1 MYGLVYFLLQKYV
14 HRKFGPEG
22 WTKAFENAGIPKQV
36 FAPNTAYPDES
47 IVALI
52 GSLCKSTG
60 QPLETVLRDFGQAIA
75 PDLLAMH
82 PTLIRKEWRTLDVIE
97 NTESVI
103 HSLIRKTEKGA
114 TPPSLQCVRN
124 SENELQ
130 LIYSSAR
137 KLCPLAMGICEGV
150 AKTFGE
156 SLEIQESSCMHKGD
170 HFCCMT
176 IRVQQNQIAGGLNNT
191 QTDLSSTHETL
202 SNGSHDELDIA
213 QLKNFFGAPE
223 LPEELARLANFSIIK
238 LIGSGGM
245 GLVFEV
251 LDLQTNSMK
260 ALKIIRPGLL
270 LNDEHRLRF
279 LREARSL
286 AELDSPYIV
295 AVEHVGTFKGLPYY
309 TMPILDGCTLDEW
322 FRQSQ
327 KVTFGFLYMLGN
339 HLAKGLK
346 ATHDKGLV
354 HRDIKPSNIW
364 ISGNGMSAKIMDFG
378 LVLDTNETQR
388 FTRVGVLMGTV
399 HFMSPEQMND
409 GPVDARADL
418 YCMGLILY
426 LCCTGRLP
434 YGQLSF
440 LQMIKALFFVKIVP
454 PHEQNSTVPLK
465 VSECIMRLLD
475 VKPETRLGN
484 SSDFIQAW
492 EDAFAALGRDSSAN
506 QECVYRGH
514 FLDETA
520 TPTGAWELK

>member
-1 MYGLVYFLLQKYV
+1 
-14 HRKFGPEG
+14 
-22 WTKAFENAGIPKQV
+22 
-36 FAPNTAYPDES
+36 
-47 IVALI
+47 
-52 GSLCKSTG
+52 
-60 QPLETVLRDFGQAIA
+60 
-75 PDLLAMH
+75 
-82 PTLIRKEWRTLDVIE
+82 
-97 NTESVI
+97 
-103 HSLIRKTEKGA
+103 
-114 TPPSLQCVRN
+114 
-124 SENELQ
+124 
-130 LIYSSAR
+130 
-137 KLCPLAMGICEGV
+137 
-150 AKTFGE
+150 
-156 SLEIQESSCMHKGD
+156 
-170 HFCCMT
+170 
-176 IRVQQNQIAGGLNNT
+176 
-191 QTDLSSTHETL
+191 
-202 SNGSHDELDIA
+202 
-213 QLKNFFGAPE
+213 
-223 LPEELARLANFSIIK
+223 
-238 LIGSGGM
+238 
-245 GLVFEV
+245 
-251 LDLQTNSMK
+251 
-260 ALKIIRPGLL
+260 
-270 LNDEHRLRF
+270 
-279 LREARSL
+279 
-286 AELDSPYIV
+286 
-295 AVEHVGTFKGLPYY
+295 
-309 TMPILDGCTLDEW
+309 MPILDGCTLDEW

-327 KVTFGFLYMLGN
+327 KVTFGFLYMLGI

-418 YCMGLILY
+418 YCLGLILY

-492 EDAFAALGRDSSAN
+492 EDAFAALGRDSTAN